1 MIAAVFDVDRTLLPD
16 TTAERLFLSYLIRER
31 VLGIRAILETV
42 RFVSVRGRNS
52 PLMATRRHR
61 PYLRGTNVDVI
72 SELGARCFEE
82 KIRPRLAGSGI
93 ERVQRH
99 LREGHQPV
107 LLSGSLPQIIL
118 PMAAALGVEHVIC
131 SRLEE
136 RGSRFTGRLVGPH
149 PYGGGKVLLI
159 QRFASDFKI
168 ELQRSFCYADHHSDE
183 PVLSLFGHPV
193 CINPNERLRLIAQ
206 RLGWPIE
213 EFR

>member
-16 TTAERLFLSYLIRER
+16 TTAERVFLSYLIRER
-31 VLGIRAILETV
+31 AVGFRSLLRTV
-42 RFVSVRGRNS
+42 RFIAVEGRHDPIRS
-52 PLMATRRHR
+52 TRRHR
-61 PYLRGTNVDVI
+61 PYLRGASVEQI
-72 SELGARCFEE
+72 SQLGARCFEE
-82 KIRPRLAGSGI
+82 RIKPRMSLSGI

-107 LLSGSLPQIIL
+107 LLSGSIPQLIA
-118 PMAAALGVEHVIC
+118 PMANALGVEHVIC
-131 SRLEE
+131 STLEQ
-136 RGSRFTGRLVGPH
+136 RDDRFTGRLIGPH
-149 PYGGGKVLLI
+149 PYGGGKVMLI
-159 QRFASDFKI
+159 QRFARDFKI

-206 RLGWPIE
+206 RVGWSIE

>member
-16 TTAERLFLSYLIRER
+16 TTAERLFLSYLVKER
-31 VLGIRAILETV
+31 AVGARALFETL
-42 RFVSVRGRNS
+42 RFMAVKGRTN
-52 PLMATRRHR
+52 PVMATRRHR
-61 PYLRGTNVDVI
+61 PYLRGARVELITD
-72 SELGARCFEE
+72 LGARCFEE
-82 KIRPRLAGSGI
+82 KIRPRISRRGV
-93 ERVQRH
+93 ERVQHH
-99 LREGHQPV
+99 LRDGHQPV
-107 LLSGSLPQIIL
+107 LLSGSIPQVIRPL
-118 PMAAALGVEHVIC
+118 ADALGVEHVIC
-131 SRLEE
+131 SNLEA
-136 RGSRFTGRLVGPH
+136 RRDRFTGRLIGPH

-159 QRFASDFKI
+159 QRFANEFKI

>member
-16 TTAERLFLSYLIRER
+16 TTAERLFMSYLIKER
-31 VLGIRAILETV
+31 VIGLRALLETLRFAMVEGRSDPIRA
-42 RFVSVRGRNS
+42 
-52 PLMATRRHR
+52 ARRHR
-61 PYLRGTNVDVI
+61 PYFRGAPVDQLTN
-72 SELGARCFEE
+72 LGARCFEE
-82 KIRPRLAGSGI
+82 RIWPRLSRRGV
-93 ERVQRH
+93 ERIRRH
-99 LREGHQPV
+99 QQQGHQPV
-107 LLSGSLPQIIL
+107 LLSGSIPQVIG
-118 PMAAALGVEHVIC
+118 PMAASLGIEHVLC

-136 RGSRFTGRLVGPH
+136 RGNRFTGRLVGPH

-159 QRFASDFKI
+159 QRFAADFKI

-206 RLGWPIE
+206 RLGWTVE

>member
-16 TTAERLFLSYLIRER
+16 TTAERVFLSYLIKER
-31 VLGIRAILETV
+31 VIGFRSLLETV
-42 RFVSVRGRNS
+42 RFIAVKGRNN
-52 PLMATRRHR
+52 PVMATRRHR
-61 PYLRGTNVDVI
+61 PYLRGTRVELIN
-72 SELGARCFEE
+72 ELGARCFEE
-82 KIRPRLAGSGI
+82 KIRPRLSARGV

-99 LREGHQPV
+99 LKDGHQPV
-107 LLSGSLPQIIL
+107 LLSGSIPQIIG
-118 PMAAALGVEHVIC
+118 PMAATLGVEHVIC
-131 SRLEE
+131 SNLESD
-136 RGSRFTGRLVGPH
+136 GDRFTGRLIGPH

-159 QRFASDFKI
+159 QRFANEFRI
-168 ELQRSFCYADHHSDE
+168 ELQRSFCYADHHTDE